1 MTFDDVAAK
10 ADQEFE
16 LVKDNT
22 GVAEYKTRYD
32 F

>member
-1 MTFDDVAAK
+1 MTFDDTNAA

-22 GVAEYKTRYD
+22 GAVEYGTK
-32 F
+32 